1 MNLSQRRTQLVEVLV
16 QLRAQAA
23 ALARQESNLL
33 AELAEVTS
41 AINIEQVQS
50 LRSTLA
56 EKSSGAPLEEQ
67 QGKAVCD

>member
-1 MNLSQRRTQLVEVLV
+1 MDLGQRRAQLVEVLV

-23 ALARQESNLL
+23 ALARQESNVL

-50 LRSTLA
+50 LQQKLA
-56 EKSSGAPLEEQ
+56 SEQDEEGQ
-67 QGKAVCD
+67 CT

>member
-50 LRSTLA
+50 LQQKLA
-56 EKSSGAPLEEQ
+56 QKQDEEGQ
-67 QGKAVCD
+67 CT

>member
-1 MNLSQRRTQLVEVLV
+1 MQRTCDVNLSQRRTQLVEVLV

-50 LRSTLA
+50 LQQKLA
-56 EKSSGAPLEEQ
+56 QKQDEEGQ
-67 QGKAVCD
+67 CT